1 MNKEK
6 VIVYDFTKVMIE
18 EKFGEFKEV
27 NVSQTLGNVIHQNT
41 GDIGLD
47 EIARTIYRE
56 GKAAIPEMYIPV
68 IVAILKNPD
77 TNMVVSAKRAVIEI
91 LTPKEKRYEKGK

>member
-1 MNKEK
+1 MNKEE

-18 EKFGEFKEV
+18 ASFDNYREAD
-27 NVSQTLGNVIHQNT
+27 VSKTLGNVIHQNT

-47 EIARTIYRE
+47 EIARCIYRE

-68 IVAILKNPD
+68 ILNILKDPG
-77 TNMVVSAKRAVIEI
+77 TNMLVSAKLAVIEI
-91 LTPKEKRYEKGK
+91 LTPKK

>member
-56 GKAAIPEMYIPV
+56 GKAAIPERYIPV

-91 LTPKEKRYEKGK
+91 LTPKEKKI